1 MAAPKQESDATL
13 QQWFMSVDSDRS
25 GQISV
30 HELQRALA
38 IGGLNFSL
46 ATVAHM
52 IRLHDSN
59 QSGSIGLQ
67 EFKSLHVFLTN
78 MRSSFQF
85 FDADRSGQ
93 LDLREIHQAVTK
105 AGFQLDEHAFYATCK
120 AFDPDRTGTLGEPE
134 FIALTLFL
142 QSCKG
147 IFGAFDPQKSN
158 SVTFNF
164 AQFVY
169 AAANTR

>member
-1 MAAPKQESDATL
+1 MAQESKAML
-13 QQWFMSVDSDRS
+13 QQWFQSVDTDRS

-30 HELQRALA
+30 TELQRALA
-38 IGGLNFSL
+38 LGNLNFSL

-52 IRLHDSN
+52 IRLHDRD
-59 QSGSIGLQ
+59 QTGSISFA
-67 EFKSLHVFLTN
+67 EFESLHLFLTN
-78 MRSSFQF
+78 MRQSFQF

-93 LDLREIHQAVTK
+93 LDLNEIHQAVTR
-105 AGFQLDEHAFYATCK
+105 AGFELDQHAFYATCK
-120 AFDPDRTGTLGEPE
+120 AFDPDRTGKLGEPE

-147 IFGAFDPQKSN
+147 IFGVFDTNRTN
-158 SVTFNF
+158 SVSFNF